1 MLGSVKVIIE
11 APGYEFLTSQE
22 VNYMGEIVLKLLQ
35 DQTNGECKEKEEM
48 HQQDYLKTT
57 ISDIL
62 SALFKSHK
70 GSSIGILDYVY
81 INVIGKFLSPDNSD
95 NDKVFAL
102 IVITDI
108 IDCVG
113 NILDPIK
120 LKELSDVLNHYALDP
135 IEKIRNTAILGIS
148 TMVSKQSNENSLLFI
163 ETFLAT
169 LDKSINSYNQKKKS
183 TQKIREFAIITVG
196 KLIKYQRNYLKL
208 NIIVPWWI
216 NYLPLTI
223 HKESAKDTHDFLADL
238 VINEAPFMAESE
250 ALINIFMSIAFTE
263 NCLEKTTPKIS
274 KILEMYLEIKD
285 QESLTECILPVNRH
299 KLSKLL

>member
-1 MLGSVKVIIE
+1 
-11 APGYEFLTSQE
+11 
-22 VNYMGEIVLKLLQ
+22 
-35 DQTNGECKEKEEM
+35 M

-196 KLIKYQRNYLKL
+196 KLIKYQRNYLVGKK
-208 NIIVPWWI
+208 
-216 NYLPLTI
+216 T
-223 HKESAKDTHDFLADL
+223 
-238 VINEAPFMAESE
+238 
-250 ALINIFMSIAFTE
+250 MSRTCT
-263 NCLEKTTPKIS
+263 N
-274 KILEMYLEIKD
+274 
-285 QESLTECILPVNRH
+285 VGG
-299 KLSKLL
+299 